1 MVISKRRQDECNQ
14 EQAKMKPSSETGFVL
29 VVHCGS
35 RWSDVSK
42 RSISHRKYPEGATD
56 SHIFTHK
63 RTGKLGDGKE
73 KQGYRVGSEEHEG
86 SGEVL

>member
-1 MVISKRRQDECNQ
+1 
-14 EQAKMKPSSETGFVL
+14 MKPSSETGFVL

-63 RTGKLGDGKE
+63 RKAASWEME
-73 KQGYRVGSEEHEG
+73 KKNRVTE
-86 SGEVL
+86 SGQRSMKDLEKCCRNISA